1 MKTGQ
6 DSCMCTQFPALGT
19 TCQPGTFSTGQW
31 AGTYTP
37 GLLRVPWFSPQGRVP
52 APGPGWCTAFGSQVL
67 DPRGSAAFSDSPGSG
82 GLDSR
87 EECWS
92 HVLQSKPP
100 LESVW
105 YFPRSH
111 TGTMGSGE
119 EGGRSRMPWSRH
131 RTEGPRWVRGAPM
144 PVEHRCWVWPPC
156 RGSGQVPPAEVPLPP
171 PSALSSGRRPQCA
184 APPEE
189 SGFTLPLIE
198 GRGPT
203 YIIWDSPRRRFISSP
218 SNMDSWQTRSTGIIR
233 KKNSDVVVN
242 LLLVC
247 SMYILYAFLTM
258 IMFLKW
264 PF

>member
-131 RTEGPRWVRGAPM
+131 RTEGPRCPHA
-144 PVEHRCWVWPPC
+144 CWASV
-156 RGSGQVPPAEVPLPP
+156 
-171 PSALSSGRRPQCA
+171 LSVA
-184 APPEE
+184 
-189 SGFTLPLIE
+189 TLPRQRSSSSSRSPSSASLCAVVWE
-198 GRGPT
+198 EAPVCSPTWGVGVHASSHWGQRT
-203 YIIWDSPRRRFISSP
+203 YIHNLGFSP
-218 SNMDSWQTRSTGIIR
+218 
-233 KKNSDVVVN
+233 
-242 LLLVC
+242 
-247 SMYILYAFLTM
+247 
-258 IMFLKW
+258 
-264 PF
+264 